1 MRAIR
6 DLVHLANH
14 ATYHRGFMS
23 TLLYPERVNGR
34 ANDYSAIDTTLA
46 LLFSPLAGF
55 HRPSEQVLRVDL
67 RVLSYPSFQ
76 AAVAHG
82 YLKTGLDFD
91 TTIA

>member
-1 MRAIR
+1 MSAIR

-14 ATYHRGFMS
+14 ATYHRGFVS

-55 HRPSEQVLRVDL
+55 QRAPNRLYARIVESCSIQVSKGVLR
-67 RVLSYPSFQ
+67 
-76 AAVAHG
+76 AA
-82 YLKTGLDFD
+82 
-91 TTIA
+91 I